1 MKMFHKIV
9 LLSYCFLI
17 GVQVFSQHKTSQDAV
32 YVNEYRKNLLKETTV
47 DTAKYIIK
55 RKLEKDSV
63 LNLSM
68 PIKFFIDRLDEK
80 IAVAQQ
86 VAIADTFFTRYIFDK
101 ATGKPLWNEI
111 FGVYPARPGDIR
123 KGMTVLPGMAMR
135 VEMYNYAY
143 NLTTV
148 AVVDIFSQKIL
159 SVDHFP
165 QTQPDLPPSLIKL
178 AVQIAVDAPEVTKAL
193 GFKPSASLPVM
204 ASTKTALNRTRCE
217 RSQHLCVAPT
227 FVQGNRALW
236 AIVDLTDFRV
246 VGLRWTNTSK
256 ELEQPVVTERKIQ
269 NENIADC
276 YCNKVNTLS
285 QKGWEMDYLL
295 TSSDGLMISN
305 VKYKN
310 QQVINSAKLVDWHVS
325 YSGTDGF
332 GYSDAVGCPI
342 FSEAAVVATEPPQVA
357 DIIEADTVAGF
368 MLEQK
373 FFSELWPGPCNYS
386 YSQRYFFYTDGR
398 FRMSC
403 ASIGRGCGNNG
414 TYRPVF
420 RIGFSGNNQLFAEWN
435 KDEWKVWD
443 KEGWK
448 LQDAT
453 TAYTKERYQYKLNT
467 SPNGGY
473 FIEPGRGQFGDG
485 GRGDNAYVYVTKNH
499 LDKNEGQNDLVTIG
513 PCCNTDY
520 QQGPEKFMI
529 PIKENIRNTDL
540 ILWYV
545 PQLKNDDTP
554 SSKYC
559 WAETYYE
566 NGQYKVKTYPCFAGP
581 LFVPFHK

>member
-453 TAYTKERYQYKLNT
+453 TAYTKEGYQYKLNT

>member
-1 MKMFHKIV
+1 MFHKIV

-453 TAYTKERYQYKLNT
+453 TVYTKEGYQYKLNT

>member
-1 MKMFHKIV
+1 MFHKIV

-453 TAYTKERYQYKLNT
+453 TAYTKEGYQYKLNT